1 MKVTE
6 GIREAF
12 DTVRH
17 NKLRTALTILSLVI
31 GVASVIAV
39 MAIGIMGRRAVMD
52 DVAALGGAL
61 YWIEPERSENWWE
74 RDNQRRQYLRDYH
87 VAGIHD
93 LVRDIS
99 WLTPVLRGDGP
110 VGFRNTEEDAQL
122 YGVGPE
128 YDEIWSPPLLAG
140 RFLDEDDLRLKRHVI
155 VLGNRVARS
164 LFGDAQGAV
173 GATVQV
179 GRLHLQVVGVLGERG
194 LSSAGDGSDDR
205 TAYLLYEVYGTIYE
219 WGDLGPHVP
228 EVTMRARDS
237 ARLAESIT
245 RVQFFLDRVL
255 PGSDSLQSFAVET
268 DQARIET
275 EGQVL
280 GIITTVV
287 TLVAGIS
294 LLVGGMG
301 IMNIMLVSVSERTR
315 EIGLR
320 KAVGARDGD
329 IMSQFLIESVVICL
343 LGGTVGVL
351 LGFGGTLAVAL
362 ALGWSLVLPQV
373 VAVGLGVSIAIGL
386 FFGVY
391 PATKAARLPPVV
403 ALNRE

>member
-12 DTVRH
+12 DTVLH

-61 YWIEPERSENWWE
+61 YWIEPERSENRWE
-74 RDNQRRQYLRDYH
+74 RGHQRQQYLRDYH

-93 LVRDIS
+93 LVRDNS
-99 WLTPVLRGDGP
+99 WLTPVLRGDGK
-110 VGFRNTEEDAQL
+110 VGFRNIEADAQL
-122 YGVGPE
+122 YGVGAE

-140 RFLDEDDLRLKRHVI
+140 RFLDEDDLRLKRRVI
-155 VLGNRVARS
+155 VLGNRVADR
-164 LFGDAQGAV
+164 LFGDARGAL

-179 GRLHLQVVGVLGERG
+179 GRLHLQVVGVLGQRG

>member
-1 MKVTE
+1 M
-6 GIREAF
+6 
-12 DTVRH
+12 
-17 NKLRTALTILSLVI
+17 
-31 GVASVIAV
+31 
-39 MAIGIMGRRAVMD
+39 
-52 DVAALGGAL
+52 
-61 YWIEPERSENWWE
+61 
-74 RDNQRRQYLRDYH
+74 
-87 VAGIHD
+87 AGIHD
-93 LVRDIS
+93 LVRDTS
-99 WLTPVLRGDGP
+99 WLTPVLRGDGM

-128 YDEIWSPPLLAG
+128 YEEIWSPPLIAG
-140 RFLDEDDLRLKRHVI
+140 RFLDEDDQRLDRQVI
-155 VLGNRVARS
+155 VLGNRIAGG
-164 LFGDAQGAV
+164 LFRDPQGAV

-179 GRLHLQVVGVLGERG
+179 GRLHLQVVGVLDQRG

-205 TAYLLYEVYGTIYE
+205 TAYLLYDVYSTIYD
-219 WGDLGPHVP
+219 WDGLGPHVP
-228 EVTMRARDS
+228 EVTLRAHDS

-255 PGSDSLQSFAVET
+255 PGSDSLQPFAVET

-329 IMSQFLIESVVICL
+329 IMGQFLIESVVICL
-343 LGGTVGVL
+343 LGGTVGVI
-351 LGFGGTLAVAL
+351 LGFGGTLAVAV
-362 ALGWSLVLPQV
+362 ALGWSLMLPQV
-373 VAVGLGVSIAIGL
+373 AAVGLGVSIAIGL

-391 PATKAARLPPVV
+391 PASKAARLPPVV
-403 ALNRE
+403 ALSRE

>member
-39 MAIGIMGRRAVMD
+39 MAIGIMGSRAVMD
-52 DVAALGGAL
+52 DVAALGGGV
-61 YWIEPERSENWWE
+61 YWIAPERGENWWE
-74 RDNQRRQYLRDYH
+74 TDRRRRQYLRDYH

-93 LVRDIS
+93 LVRDTS
-99 WLTPVLRGDGP
+99 WLTPVLRGTGKI
-110 VGFRNTEEDAQL
+110 GFRNKETDAGL

-128 YDEIWSPPLLAG
+128 YDEIWSPRVLAG
-140 RFLDEDDLRLKRHVI
+140 RFLDQDDLRQRRRVI
-155 VLGNRVARS
+155 VLGNRVAS
-164 LFGDAQGAV
+164 TLFGNAPAAV
-173 GATVQV
+173 GAAVQV
-179 GRLHLQVVGVLGERG
+179 GRLHLQVIGVLADRG
-194 LSSAGDGSDDR
+194 LGSAGDGSDDS
-205 TAYLLYEVYGTIYE
+205 TSYLLYEEYRAIYE
-219 WGDLGPHVP
+219 WKGRGPHVP
-228 EVTMRARDS
+228 EVTMRARDT
-237 ARLAESIT
+237 AQLPESMS

-255 PGSDSLQSFAVET
+255 PGSASVLPFGVYT
-268 DQARIET
+268 DQARFDT
-275 EGQVL
+275 QGQVL
-280 GIITTVV
+280 RIITTVV
-287 TLVAGIS
+287 TMVAGIS

-343 LGGTVGVL
+343 LGGAAGVV
-351 LGFGGTLAVAL
+351 LGFGGTLIAAL
-362 ALGWSLVLPQV
+362 ALGWNLVLPQV
-373 VAVGLGVSIAIGL
+373 AAVGLGTSIAIGL

-391 PATKAARLPPVV
+391 PASKAARLPPVV
-403 ALNRE
+403 ALSRD

>member
-1 MKVTE
+1 MRLTE

-39 MAIGIMGRRAVMD
+39 MAIGIMGRRAVMN

-61 YWIEPERSENWWE
+61 YWIEPERSQNRWE
-74 RDNQRRQYLRDYH
+74 RDERRDQLLREDH
-87 VAGIHD
+87 LAGIHD
-93 LVRDIS
+93 LVRDTS
-99 WLTPVLRGDGP
+99 WVTPLLRGDGTI
-110 VGFRNTEEDAQL
+110 GFRNTEETGGL

-128 YDEIWSPPLLAG
+128 YGDIWAPPLAAG
-140 RFLDEDDLRLKRHVI
+140 RFLDDSDQRLQREVI
-155 VLGNRVARS
+155 VLGDRIATA
-164 LFGDAQGAV
+164 LFGDPLGALGAV
-173 GATVQV
+173 VQV
-179 GRLHLQVVGVLGERG
+179 GRLRLPVIGVLAPRG
-194 LSSAGDGSDDR
+194 RSSAGDRSDDQ
-205 TAYLLYEVYGTIYE
+205 TSYLLYDVYSTLYE
-219 WGDLGPHVP
+219 WDERGPHVP

-237 ARLAESIT
+237 ARLAESIA
-245 RVQFFLDRVL
+245 RVQIYLDRVL
-255 PGSDSLQSFAVET
+255 PGSDSLRPFAVDT

-280 GIITTVV
+280 GIMTTVV

-301 IMNIMLVSVSERTR
+301 IMNIMLVNVSERTR

-329 IMSQFLIESVVICL
+329 ILAQFLIESVVICL
-343 LGGTVGVL
+343 LGGTVGVI

-362 ALGWSLVLPQV
+362 ALGWSLVLPEV
-373 VAVGLGVSIAIGL
+373 AAVGLGVSIAIGL

-391 PATKAARLPPVV
+391 PASKAARLPPVV
-403 ALNRE
+403 ALSRD

>member
-39 MAIGIMGRRAVMD
+39 MSIGIMGRKAVMD

-61 YWIEPERSENWWE
+61 YWIEPERGENWWE
-74 RDNQRRQYLRDYH
+74 RSEKRRQYLRDYH

-93 LVRDIS
+93 LVRDTS
-99 WLTPVLRGDGP
+99 WLTPLVRGDGE
-110 VGFRNTEEDAQL
+110 VGFRNKEENAQI

-128 YDEIWSPPLLAG
+128 YNDIWSPPVLAG
-140 RFLDEDDLRLKRHVI
+140 RFLDEDDRRLERHVI
-155 VLGNRVARS
+155 VLGNRIADR
-164 LFGDAQGAV
+164 LFGDAQRAV

-179 GRLHLQVVGVLGERG
+179 GRLHLEVVGVLGERG
-194 LSSAGDGSDDR
+194 LNSAGDGSNDR
-205 TAYLLYEVYGTIYE
+205 TAYLPFDVYSTIHE
-219 WGDLGPHVP
+219 WRDHGPHVP

-255 PGSDSLQSFAVET
+255 PGSDSLQSFRVDT

-280 GIITTVV
+280 GIVTTVV

-329 IMSQFLIESVVICL
+329 IMGQFLIESVVICL
-343 LGGTVGVL
+343 LGGSVGVM
-351 LGFGGTLAVAL
+351 LGFGGALAVAL
-362 ALGWSLVLPQV
+362 GLGWRLDLPAV
-373 VAVGLGVSIAIGL
+373 VGVGLGVSISIGL

-391 PATKAARLPPVV
+391 PASKAARLPPVV
-403 ALNRE
+403 ALSRE

>member
-1 MKVTE
+1 MKVIE

-52 DVAALGGAL
+52 DVAALGGSL
-61 YWIEPERSENWWE
+61 YWIEPDRSENRWE
-74 RDNQRRQYLRDYH
+74 RNEKRRQYLRDYH
-87 VAGIHD
+87 LEGIHD
-93 LVRDIS
+93 LVRETS
-99 WLTPVLRGDGP
+99 WLTPLGRSEGT
-110 VGFRNTEEDAQL
+110 VGFRNTEENVQL

-128 YDEIWSPPLLAG
+128 YEQIWSPKLLAG
-140 RFLDEDDLRLKRHVI
+140 RFLEKEDQQTKRQVI
-155 VLGNRVARS
+155 VLGNHVAAG
-164 LFGDAQGAV
+164 LFSDLHGAV
-173 GATVQV
+173 GTIVRV
-179 GRLHLQVVGVLGERG
+179 GRLHLQVVGVLNERG
-194 LSSAGDGSDDR
+194 ISSTGDGADDR
-205 TAYLLYEVYGTIYE
+205 TVYLPYDLYSMINE
-219 WGDLGPHVP
+219 WDGLGPHVP
-228 EVTMRARDS
+228 EVTMRVRDNT
-237 ARLAESIT
+237 RLAESIT

-255 PGSDSLQSFAVET
+255 PGSDSLLPFTVET

-275 EGQVL
+275 ESKVL

-329 IMSQFLIESVVICL
+329 IMGQFLIESVVICL
-343 LGGTVGVL
+343 LGGTIGL
-351 LGFGGTLAVAL
+351 ILGFGGTLAVAT
-362 ALGWSLVLPQV
+362 ALGWSLILPQV
-373 VAVGLGVSIAIGL
+373 AAIGLGISISIGL

-391 PATKAARLPPVV
+391 PANKAARLPPVV
-403 ALNRE
+403 ALSRE

>member
-39 MAIGIMGRRAVMD
+39 MAIGIMGRRAVME

-61 YWIEPERSENWWE
+61 YWIEPERSDNWWE
-74 RDNQRRQYLRDYH
+74 RGEKRRQYLRDYH

-93 LVRDIS
+93 LVRDTS
-99 WLTPVLRGDGP
+99 WLTPLVRGEAA

-122 YGVGPE
+122 FGVGPE
-128 YDEIWSPPLLAG
+128 YGDIWSPPLLAG
-140 RFLDEDDLRLKRHVI
+140 RFLDDDLRTKRHVI
-155 VLGNRVARS
+155 VLGNRTAGA
-164 LFGDAQGAV
+164 LFGDPQSAV

-179 GRLHLQVVGVLGERG
+179 GRLHLQVIGVLDQRG

-205 TAYLLYEVYGTIYE
+205 TAYLLYDVYSTIHE

-237 ARLAESIT
+237 ARLVESIT

-255 PGSDSLQSFAVET
+255 PGSDSLLPFAVET

-280 GIITTVV
+280 DIITTVV

-329 IMSQFLIESVVICL
+329 IMGQFLIESVVICL
-343 LGGTVGVL
+343 LGGTVGVI
-351 LGFGGTLAVAL
+351 LGFGGTLAVAV
-362 ALGWSLVLPQV
+362 ALGWSLILPQV
-373 VAVGLGVSIAIGL
+373 AAVGLGVSIAIGL

-391 PATKAARLPPVV
+391 PASKAARLPPVV
-403 ALNRE
+403 ALSRE

>member
-1 MKVTE
+1 MWRGSTTWC
-6 GIREAF
+6 A
-12 DTVRH
+12 T
-17 NKLRTALTILSLVI
+17 
-31 GVASVIAV
+31 
-39 MAIGIMGRRAVMD
+39 
-52 DVAALGGAL
+52 
-61 YWIEPERSENWWE
+61 Y
-74 RDNQRRQYLRDYH
+74 
-87 VAGIHD
+87 
-93 LVRDIS
+93 S
-99 WLTPVLRGDGP
+99 WLTPVLRGDGK

-128 YDEIWSPPLLAG
+128 YDEIWSPPLIAG
-140 RFLDEDDLRLKRHVI
+140 RFLDEDDLRTKRQVI
-155 VLGNRVARS
+155 VLGNRIADG
-164 LFGDAQGAV
+164 LFRDPQGAV

-255 PGSDSLQSFAVET
+255 PGTDSLQSFAVET

-280 GIITTVV
+280 DIITTVV

-329 IMSQFLIESVVICL
+329 IMGQFLIESVVICL
-343 LGGTVGVL
+343 LGGTVGVI

-373 VAVGLGVSIAIGL
+373 AAVGLGVSIAIGL

-391 PATKAARLPPVV
+391 PASKAARLPPVV
-403 ALNRE
+403 ALSRE